1 MDQAITRSSRL
12 LGLAGLAGIIF
23 GIAALVWPGI
33 TLVILVALFGAFAL
47 VTGVF
52 TLVAGLDF
60 ATERA
65 SHWVPMVFAGLA
77 GIAIGVFTFFNPGI
91 TALALVFLIAAWA
104 ILIGIFEIVTGIE
117 FTGQVRGS
125 WTLWLAG
132 LLSVAF
138 GVLIA
143 VIPGSGAVAVI
154 TRTNRKGVNKWQTRK
169 ERSSKTSPTTSISVR
184 RSTTARAREWE
195 PSTTWTGQ
203 LAG

>member
-12 LGLAGLAGIIF
+12 LGLAGVAGIIF
-23 GIAALVWPGI
+23 GIGALVWPGI
-33 TLVILVALFGAFAL
+33 TLAVLVALFGAYAL
-47 VTGVF
+47 IAGVF

-65 SHWVPMVFAGLA
+65 SHWVPMVFGGLA
-77 GIAIGVFTFFNPGI
+77 GIAIGVFTFFNFGI

-104 ILIGIFEIVTGIE
+104 ILTGIFEVVVGVE

-143 VIPGSGAVAVI
+143 VSPGSGALAIVWLIGFYAILAGVIRLVFAYRMRNDKAGINSAV
-154 TRTNRKGVNKWQTRK
+154 RNLG
-169 ERSSKTSPTTSISVR
+169 
-184 RSTTARAREWE
+184 AARELAANK
-195 PSTTWTGQ
+195 TTKE
-203 LAG
+203 

>member
-1 MDQAITRSSRL
+1 L

-60 ATERA
+60 ATERV
-65 SHWVPMVFAGLA
+65 SHWVPMVFAGVA
-77 GIAIGVFTFFNPGI
+77 GIAIGIFTFFNPGI

-104 ILIGIFEIVTGIE
+104 ILIGIFEVVSGIE
-117 FTGQVRGS
+117 FTGQIRGS

-143 VIPGSGAVAVI
+143 VNPGSGALAI
-154 TRTNRKGVNKWQTRK
+154 IWLIGFYA
-169 ERSSKTSPTTSISVR
+169 I
-184 RSTTARAREWE
+184 
-195 PSTTWTGQ
+195 
-203 LAG
+203 LAGVLRLTFAYRMRNGKNRIKLAARKLGTAAN

>member
-33 TLVILVALFGAFAL
+33 TLVVLVALFGAFAL

-52 TLVAGLDF
+52 SLVAGLDF

-65 SHWVPMVFAGLA
+65 SHWVPMVLGGLG
-77 GIAIGVFTFFNPGI
+77 GIGIGVLTFFRPGI

-104 ILIGIFEIVTGIE
+104 ILTGVFEFVAGIE
-117 FTGQVRGS
+117 FTGQVKGS
-125 WTLWLAG
+125 WMLWLAG

-143 VIPGSGAVAVI
+143 VNPGSGALAIIWLIGFYAILGGLLRLSFAYRMRSGRSQIKSAV
-154 TRTNRKGVNKWQTRK
+154 RNLGAATN
-169 ERSSKTSPTTSISVR
+169 
-184 RSTTARAREWE
+184 
-195 PSTTWTGQ
+195 
-203 LAG
+203 

>member
-12 LGLAGLAGIIF
+12 LGLAGVAGIIF

-33 TLVILVALFGAFAL
+33 TLVVLVALFGAFAL

-60 ATERA
+60 ATERV
-65 SHWVPMVFAGLA
+65 SHWVPMVVAGLA
-77 GIAIGVFTFFNPGI
+77 GIAIGIFTFFNPGI

-104 ILIGIFEIVTGIE
+104 ILIGIFEVVTGIE

-143 VIPGSGAVAVI
+143 VNPGSGALAI
-154 TRTNRKGVNKWQTRK
+154 IWLIGFYA
-169 ERSSKTSPTTSISVR
+169 I
-184 RSTTARAREWE
+184 
-195 PSTTWTGQ
+195 
-203 LAG
+203 LAGVLRLTFAYRMRNGKNRIKLAARKLGAAAN

>member
-12 LGLAGLAGIIF
+12 LGLAGVAGIIF

-33 TLVILVALFGAFAL
+33 TLVVLVALFGAFAL

-60 ATERA
+60 ATERV

-77 GIAIGVFTFFNPGI
+77 GIAIGIFTFFNPGI
-91 TALALVFLIAAWA
+91 TALALVFLIAVWA
-104 ILIGIFEIVTGIE
+104 ILIGIFEVVTGIE

-143 VIPGSGAVAVI
+143 VNPGSGALAI
-154 TRTNRKGVNKWQTRK
+154 IWLIGFYA
-169 ERSSKTSPTTSISVR
+169 I
-184 RSTTARAREWE
+184 
-195 PSTTWTGQ
+195 
-203 LAG
+203 LAGVLRLTFAYRMRNGKNRIKLAARKLGAAAN